1 MVNKILIPLD
11 FINDMCENY
20 IMDIRINNI
29 LNNNLNMIQEKFGT
43 KVLKNSL
50 ELQKYQFQQLLNI
63 LPDPNIGK
71 KLDITI

>member
-1 MVNKILIPLD
+1 
-11 FINDMCENY
+11 
-20 IMDIRINNI
+20 
-29 LNNNLNMIQEKFGT
+29 MIQEKFGT